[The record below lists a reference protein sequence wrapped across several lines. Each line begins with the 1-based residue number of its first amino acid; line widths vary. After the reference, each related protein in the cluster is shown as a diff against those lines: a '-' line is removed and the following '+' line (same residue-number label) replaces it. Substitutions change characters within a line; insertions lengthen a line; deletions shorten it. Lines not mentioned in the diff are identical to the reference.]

1 MLTRTQ
7 IRKLSNASFYQRGL
21 DLYREDKVEEFSA
34 ASRNQ
39 EDYIKALVKGSGRNH
54 YQVTM
59 SFDHDQNRLTS
70 RFCECPAFASY
81 SVLCKHCVAV
91 LLEYEDYKE
100 RQTVLDR
107 YFSTMKLDNEKARP
121 VRKSSSAVVMNSLPR
136 MRTTPEVKAL
146 LEKRL
151 YRKTAPILHKEIFGK
166 VKLEPIVNGSRGSV
180 HIEFKIGAARMYVVK
195 DVFEF
200 ARHMENEEEFAYGQK
215 LKFFHVPEV
224 FEARSAKLA
233 KFLVKWTRRY
243 RSQNGGQRYYGS
255 SWGYGQQ
262 AGRSI
267 ALSGS
272 DLEEFLDAMEDV
284 PFMGNINFT
293 GERMWRP
300 AEAALSRTL
309 KITSR
314 GGGIEVSA
322 DEMVGYEGID
332 STIYFIDGQ
341 VYRIPK
347 EETSS
352 VQEFFR
358 CIQAAAGR
366 KVLIQKEDVPAFCRE
381 LLPELEKHFECI
393 RENFS
398 EDDYGVAS
406 ASFEI
411 YLDAPQ
417 QDLITCRI
425 MAVYGEKKYNVYDEN
440 TDRES
445 RDIVQ
450 EIQIRTAVDTCFN
463 AFDEQTREIVLSGDD
478 QLLYELLTQGI
489 PRMQLLGEVFIS
501 DRLKRFKVAESPKVT
516 VGISLSGD
524 LLELTMTS
532 DNMPLDQLLEILS
545 RYNRKTKFYRLKNG
559 DFVNVDEERIGAL
572 LELKQGLNL
581 TEAQLKSGS
590 VELPKYR
597 ALYLDAEMKECPVL
611 PVVKNRSFKALVRN
625 MKTVEDSDFELPASL
640 HKVLREYQKKGFLWL
655 KTLKQNGFG
664 GILADDMGL
673 GKTLQ
678 VIAFLLS
685 EYQESESL
693 SPEHSISDG
702 AIRENRRCLIV
713 SPASL
718 VFNWGSEIE
727 RFAPG
732 LPYKMVIGNASERK
746 DIIRQAGEKEILLT
760 SYDLLKRD
768 IDEYSDISFFCQVID
783 EAQYIKNHNTQ
794 ASKAVKSIRAGCR
807 LALTGTPVE
816 NRLSELWSIFD
827 YVMPG
832 FLYPY
837 ARFREEMEVPIVQD
851 QDDRAMNRLQK
862 MIRPFV
868 LRRLKKDVLKDLPD
882 KMEENVMA
890 QMGGEQQK
898 LYDAHV
904 TRLKLMLD
912 GKTDEEFRRSKIQV
926 LSELTKLRQLCCNPA
941 LLYGDYHDNSAK
953 TQLCLDLILNA
964 VGAGHKILL
973 FSQFTS
979 MLEILQE
986 HMDKEGISYYALTGA
1001 TSKEKRRE
1009 LVENFNRDN
1018 TDVFCISLKA
1028 GGTGLNLTAADIVIH
1043 YDPWWNLA
1051 VQNQAT
1057 DRAHRIGQKNAVTV
1071 YKLLMKGTI
1080 EENISRLQERKRE
1093 LADKV
1098 LGGEGLDTGSFS
1110 RDELLEL
1117 LK

>member
-7 IRKLSNASFYQRGL
+7 IRKLTNASFYQRGL
-21 DLYREDKVEEFSA
+21 DLYRDDKVEEFSA
-34 ASRNQ
+34 VAHDNA
-39 EDYIKALVKGSGRNH
+39 DYIKAVVKGSGRNH

-59 SFDHDQNRLTS
+59 TFDHNQNRLTS
-70 RFCECPAFASY
+70 QFCECPAFENY
-81 SVLCKHCVAV
+81 SVLCKHCVAA

-100 RQTVLDR
+100 RQSVLDQ
-107 YFSTMKLDNEKARP
+107 YFSKMKLESEKARP
-121 VRKSSSAVVMNSLPR
+121 VRKSSSAVVMNSLPK
-136 MRTTPEVKAL
+136 MRTTPEVKVM

-151 YRKTAPILHKEIFGK
+151 SRKTAPILHKDTYGR
-166 VKLEPIVNGSRGSV
+166 VKLEPIMEGSRGS
-180 HIEFKIGAARMYVVK
+180 IRLEFKIGVARMYVLK

-200 ARHMENEEEFAYGQK
+200 ARHMENGEEYSYGQK
-215 LKFFHVPEV
+215 LRFFHVPEA
-224 FEARSAKLA
+224 FEPQSVKLA
-233 KFLVKWTRRY
+233 QFLVRWARRN
-243 RSQNGGQRYYGS
+243 RSQYGGMSYYGTF
-255 SWGYGQQ
+255 WGYGQQ
-262 AGRSI
+262 GNRSI

-272 DLEEFLDAMEDV
+272 DLEEFLDAVGDL
-284 PFMGNINFT
+284 PFMGNINYT
-293 GERMWRP
+293 GERMWK
-300 AEAALSRTL
+300 AVQEELGRTL

-314 GGGIEVSA
+314 RGGIEVTA
-322 DEMVGYEGID
+322 DELFGFDGAD
-332 STIYFIDGQ
+332 STIYFVDGR
-341 VYRIPK
+341 VYRVSK
-347 EETSS
+347 EKTSS
-352 VQEFFR
+352 VQDFLQ
-358 CIQAAAGR
+358 CIQTAGGR
-366 KVLIQKEDVPAFCRE
+366 KILIQKEDVPVFCRE

-398 EDDYGVAS
+398 EDDYGVAP
-406 ASFEI
+406 AVFEI

-425 MAVYGEKKYNVYDEN
+425 MAVYGDRKYNVFDEN
-440 TDRES
+440 TDREN

-463 AFDEQTREIVLSGDD
+463 AYDEQARELVLSGDD
-478 QLLYELLTQGI
+478 QLLYELLTDGI
-489 PRMQLLGEVFIS
+489 PRMQALGEVFIS
-501 DRLKRFKVAESPKVT
+501 DRLKRFKVTESPRVS
-516 VGISLSGD
+516 VGVSLSGD
-524 LLELTMTS
+524 LLELTIAS
-532 DNMPLDQLLEILS
+532 EDMPQDQLLEILS

-559 DFVNVDEERIGAL
+559 DFVNVDDERIGAL

-581 TEAQLKSGS
+581 TEAQLQGGS

-597 ALYLDAEMKECPVL
+597 ALYLDTEMKECPAL
-611 PVVKNRSFKALVRN
+611 PAVKNRAFKALVRN
-625 MKTVEDSDFELPASL
+625 MKTVEDSDFEIPLPL
-640 HKVLREYQKKGFLWL
+640 QKVLREYQKKGFLWL

-678 VIAFLLS
+678 VIAFLMS
-685 EYQESESL
+685 EYQESVCLESGTDRL
-693 SPEHSISDG
+693 DG
-702 AIRENRRCLIV
+702 NQENLRCLIV

-727 RFAPG
+727 RFAPE
-732 LPYKMVIGNASERK
+732 LPFKLVIGSAAERK
-746 DIIRQAGEKEILLT
+746 EMIRKSGPKEILLT

-768 IDEYSDISFFCQVID
+768 IDQYAELSFFCQVID

-794 ASKAVKSIRAGCR
+794 AAKAVKAVRAGCR

-827 YVMPG
+827 YMMPG

-837 ARFREEMEVPIVQD
+837 ARFREEMEIPIVQE
-851 QDDRAMNRLQK
+851 QDEGPMERLRK

-868 LRRLKKDVLKDLPD
+868 LRRLKKDVLKDLPE
-882 KMEENVMA
+882 KLEENVMA
-890 QMGGEQQK
+890 QLEGEQQK

-904 TRLKLMLD
+904 ARLKLMLD
-912 GKTDEEFRRSKIQV
+912 GKSDEEFNRSKIQV

-953 TQLCLDLILNA
+953 TQLCLDLVRNA
-964 VGAGHKILL
+964 VNGGHKILL

-979 MLEILQE
+979 MLELLQE
-986 HMDKEGISYYALTGA
+986 ELEKEGISYYTLTGS
-1001 TSKEKRRE
+1001 TSKEKRRD
-1009 LVENFNRDN
+1009 LVEKFNRDE

-1057 DRAHRIGQKNAVTV
+1057 DRAHRIGQKNVVSV
-1071 YKLLMKGTI
+1071 YKLIMKGTI

-1093 LADKV
+1093 LADRV
-1098 LGGEGLDTGSFS
+1098 LGGEGLDKESFS
-1110 RDELLEL
+1110 REELLEL